1 MLLASFAWAG
11 CAAAWAG
18 TLEGTAAYRE
28 RVALPPDA
36 VFEAVLQDVSK
47 ADAPA
52 ELLGRTE
59 IDPAGQLPFRFQ
71 IAYDDAAVRPGR
83 RYVVRATVR
92 HQGQVLFTT
101 DRAYPVLQGA
111 ANAPLTLRL
120 VSTGRRPSQ
129 PALSEARPALTGM
142 FAYMADAATIS
153 LCADAQRLPVAMEL
167 DYKALEA
174 AYLKERTQPGQE
186 LLVSLEGEIAP
197 RASMEPNQPPRLS
210 LVVER
215 FINVWPRESCGN
227 PQVESPLRGTYW
239 KLVRLGE
246 TPVRVA
252 EKQPEPHLILANLDL
267 RISGSGGCNGL
278 RGSFELDGDKLRFRG
293 VASTRMACLAGM
305 EQEQRF
311 LKSMEKAQ
319 RYRISGSHLD
329 MLDAAGTAIARF
341 EAVALR

>member
-1 MLLASFAWAG
+1 MMSDALKLFRIRPCLLLASFAWAAG
-11 CAAAWAG
+11 AAAWAG
-18 TLEGTAAYRE
+18 TLEGTAAWRE

-36 VFEAVLQDVSK
+36 VFEAVLQDVS
-47 ADAPA
+47 
-52 ELLGRTE
+52 G
-59 IDPAGQLPFRFQ
+59 
-71 IAYDDAAVRPGR
+71 
-83 RYVVRATVR
+83 
-92 HQGQVLFTT
+92 
-101 DRAYPVLQGA
+101 
-111 ANAPLTLRL
+111 
-120 VSTGRRPSQ
+120 
-129 PALSEARPALTGM
+129 EARPALTGM
-142 FAYMADAATIS
+142 FAYIADAATIT
-153 LCADAQRLPVAMEL
+153 LCADGQRLPVAMEL

-186 LLVSLEGEIAP
+186 LLVSLEGEIATRP
-197 RASMEPNQPPRLS
+197 SMEPSQPPRLS

-246 TPVRVA
+246 TPVRVT
-252 EKQPEPHLILANLDL
+252 EKQPEPHLILANFEP

-293 VASTRMACLAGM
+293 LASTRMACLAGM

-329 MLDAAGTAIARF
+329 MLDAAGAAIARF